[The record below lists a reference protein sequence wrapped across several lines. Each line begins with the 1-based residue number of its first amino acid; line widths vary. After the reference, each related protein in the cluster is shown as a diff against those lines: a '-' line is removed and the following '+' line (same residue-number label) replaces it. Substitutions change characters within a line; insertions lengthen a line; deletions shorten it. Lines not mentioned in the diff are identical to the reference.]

1 LPPEIV
7 RLLQERSAQIPISSV
22 EDKLPEEIMAMIQE
36 HFSKEGL
43 PTSLEEAKKHR
54 LKLMEERRIH
64 QTRAEDSWGG
74 YTYRFCEH

>member
-43 PTSLEEAKKHR
+43 GGSEEASIKV
-54 LKLMEERRIH
+54 
-64 QTRAEDSWGG
+64 DGG
-74 YTYRFCEH
+74 ETHSPNTS